1 MKFFETSKYHS
12 FKKSTYITL
21 RWIGIIGQLI
31 AVNFVYLFLNSS
43 FEFITSNL
51 VIFLGILSNLY
62 LIFIY
67 KKTQL
72 SDRSAFIF
80 LLIDILQL
88 GVLLYLS
95 GGITNPFVIFILI
108 PSVFSSSNLSLR
120 TNTLLVILTI
130 IIIVFLTF
138 NYQDLPINLNS
149 DFHNNHY
156 FYYSI
161 PVSLI
166 IALVFLNYFAMTFG
180 TQSRLRKE
188 ALGKMEE
195 VMAKEHELL
204 SLGGQAAAA
213 AHSLG
218 TPLST
223 ITIISHDLMK
233 QFKGQKDI
241 EKDIELLIPIRDNIT
256 VFSIGDEHKIIEKD
270 NFTEII
276 WKNNSFLDLFKQS
289 SLQDYSKG
297 VIDSSNNLF
306 IRFLSWIRVNF
317 FYPDARLSNLNKIE
331 SFLIDYIE
339 RKDINLMITTSP
351 PHSIQLL
358 GKRIK
363 NVINL
368 KGKIIQIK
376 NIQKNQYVGYNRTYK
391 TKTKIKVAIIGLGYE
406 DGIPRSLSNK
416 GYVYFKKNRFKII
429 GRISM
434 DTFTVDIS
442 KSSHDLNIGMY
453 LDIINDQHKIDK
465 FAKLCKTI
473 PNEIMTSIGK
483 RVYRKYE

>member
-31 AVNFVYLFLNSS
+31 AVNFVYLFLNPS
-43 FEFITSNL
+43 FDFITSNL

-72 SDRSAFIF
+72 SDRSAFVF

-138 NYQDLPINLNS
+138 NHQDLPINLNS

-161 PVSLI
+161 PISLI
-166 IALVFLNYFAMTFG
+166 IALVFLNYFARTFG

-223 ITIISHDLMK
+223 ITIIAHDLMK
-233 QFKGQKDI
+233 QFKGQKDL
-241 EKDIELLIPIRDNIT
+241 EKDIELLNSQVERCNEILKRLTLNP
-256 VFSIGDEHKIIEKD
+256 VEEDE
-270 NFTEII
+270 F
-276 WKNNSFLDLFKQS
+276 
-289 SLQDYSKG
+289 
-297 VIDSSNNLF
+297 ID
-306 IRFLSWIRVNF
+306 
-317 FYPDARLSNLNKIE
+317 
-331 SFLIDYIE
+331 
-339 RKDINLMITTSP
+339 KDINIRDYLHEIISSFKEISKKEFVFNFDQDSNP
-351 PHSIQLL
+351 KKISKSIEIVYGLRNFI
-358 GKRIK
+358 GNANKFAK
-363 NVINL
+363 NSIFINL
-368 KGKIIQIK
+368 KSDSEFTELSVEDDGNGYPRDIISKIGEPYLK
-376 NIQKNQYVGYNRTYK
+376 SNYSKDK
-391 TKTKIKVAIIGLGYE
+391 SKEGLGL
-406 DGIPRSLSNK
+406 GL
-416 GYVYFKKNRFKII
+416 F
-429 GRISM
+429 
-434 DTFTVDIS
+434 
-442 KSSHDLNIGMY
+442 
-453 LDIINDQHKIDK
+453 
-465 FAKLCKTI
+465 
-473 PNEIMTSIGK
+473 IGK
-483 RVYRKYE
+483 TLLEKNFASVNCRNSKTRSGAEVIIRWKNKELFNI